1 MICKIKNL
9 SFIPSVVVITNQDES
24 QIQSDH
30 ESENHIT
37 SSKSKHNSPSSKH
50 KQSNRMISPV
60 QTQIQIEHLTKKNLK
75 QKKMGIDPETD
86 FYITGLSNK
95 TKKVLSAEK
104 LPEKQNNNHE
114 ETYLH
119 KFERCTRNIK
129 LLSLLNNSTSN
140 IENLNGSF
148 KSSQE
153 YFKPKIVVE
162 MSDLD
167 DMKTV
172 TEIHIKGWKIENPI
186 METLS
191 ICLPH
196 VERLNTI
203 KLLSRSFFFLNLF
216 LK

>member
-1 MICKIKNL
+1 M
-9 SFIPSVVVITNQDES
+9 
-24 QIQSDH
+24 
-30 ESENHIT
+30 
-37 SSKSKHNSPSSKH
+37 
-50 KQSNRMISPV
+50 
-60 QTQIQIEHLTKKNLK
+60 
-75 QKKMGIDPETD
+75 
-86 FYITGLSNK
+86 
-95 TKKVLSAEK
+95 LSAEK
-104 LPEKQNNNHE
+104 LPEKQNHNHEYNKE
-114 ETYLH
+114 ETYH
-119 KFERCTRNIK
+119 QKFERCTRNIK

-148 KSSQE
+148 KTSQE

-186 METLS
+186 METLN

-203 KLLSRSFFFLNLF
+203 RLTNRSFIFLNLV
-216 LK
+216 